1 MSTFDHAFLSQ
12 ALAPVAGEVGADVGD
27 AIERVCTDTRKIES
41 GALFVA
47 LVGER
52 FDGHQF
58 IESAFEQGAAA
69 CLVERAR
76 IPADLPRE
84 HVGRLVVTT
93 DTLAGLQAL
102 ASAHL
107 ARLSGVVVGLT
118 GSNGKT
124 STKELCAAALREA
137 LDGKRLCATKGNFN
151 NHIGLPLTALE
162 ADEDDAVILL
172 EMGMNHLGEI
182 ARLAEIARPQVGIV
196 TNIGTAH
203 AGNVGGIEGVAQ
215 AKGELF
221 DALAQSGGVAIVN
234 ADDDRCRERAAKVA
248 RQVSFGW
255 DSDADVR
262 LARAASAAQG
272 GVEAVASVDGEE
284 LHFWVPYEGVHN
296 AVNAAAALALAKA
309 LDLDLDKAVKGLAQT
324 PISAGRLARAV
335 APSGAI
341 VLDDTYNA
349 NPDSMVA
356 GLVALS
362 AAASGRRRMAAL
374 GEMLELDAP
383 IEQHRALGAAAV
395 AEGVTQLFLCGAL
408 GKHTA
413 DGAKEAGLDET
424 AVVWAKDSAELAP
437 QVAAACGRGDAILVK
452 GSRGSRMEVVIGAL
466 LSSNDGAED

>member
-1 MSTFDHAFLSQ
+1 MANFNAAFLKQ

-27 AIERVCTDTRKIES
+27 AIERVCTDTRKIEA

-47 LVGER
+47 LVGDR
-52 FDGHQF
+52 FDGHEF
-58 IESAFEQGAAA
+58 IEVAFENGAAA
-69 CLVERAR
+69 CLVEQSR
-76 IPADLPRE
+76 IPPTLPKSF
-84 HVGRLVVTT
+84 VGRLVVVS

-107 ARLSGVVVGLT
+107 DRLNGVVVGLT

-137 LDGKRLCATKGNFN
+137 LGGKSVCATKGNFN

-162 ADEDDAVILL
+162 ANADDAVILL

-182 ARLAEIARPQVGIV
+182 ARLAEIARPKVGIV

-203 AGNVGGIEGVAQ
+203 AGNVGGIEGVAK

-221 DALAQSGGVAIVN
+221 DALAQNGGIAIVN
-234 ADDDRCRERAAKVA
+234 ADDDRCRERATNVT

-255 DSDADVR
+255 DEDADVR

-272 GVEAVASVDGEE
+272 GVEAVAVVDGKEIP
-284 LHFWVPYEGVHN
+284 FWLPYEGVHN
-296 AVNAAAALALAKA
+296 ALNAAAALALAKA
-309 LDLDLDKAVKGLAQT
+309 LGLDIDKAAQGLGQT

-349 NPDSMVA
+349 NPDSMLA
-356 GLVALS
+356 GLNALS
-362 AAASGRRRMAAL
+362 AAASGRRRVAAL

-383 IEQHRALGAAAV
+383 LEQHRALGAAAV
-395 AEGVTQLFLCGAL
+395 AEGVSALFLCGAL
-408 GKHTA
+408 GRHTA
-413 DGAKEAGLDET
+413 EGAREAGLDEA
-424 AVVWAKDSAELAP
+424 AVVWAEDSAALAP
-437 QVAAACGRGDAILVK
+437 LVAAACGRGDAILVK
-452 GSRGSRMEVVIGAL
+452 GSRGSRMEVVVDAL
-466 LSSNDGAED
+466 LSPSDGAED